1 MSTCS
6 ICLNQVRPTRTNPPI
21 RCGHIFHS
29 DCLGNWKE
37 KGKNTCPICRK
48 VFDVSKF
55 RVTLTVE
62 NNDSETSNIIS
73 MDEDMIFN
81 VMDIFNITFEVEDI
95 LDLESLLTDIGSSLS
110 DLDPLV
116 LDTE

>member
-29 DCLGNWKE
+29 DCLESWKE
-37 KGKNTCPICRK
+37 KGKNTCPMCRK

-55 RVTLTVE
+55 KVTLTVE
-62 NNDSETSNIIS
+62 NNDNETSNIIS

-95 LDLESLLTDIGSSLS
+95 LDLESLLTDVGSSLS

-116 LDTE
+116 LDAE

>member
-29 DCLGNWKE
+29 DCLEQWKG
-37 KGKNTCPICRK
+37 KGKNTCPVCRK
-48 VFDVSKF
+48 VFDVSNY

-62 NNDSETSNIIS
+62 NNRNETSNIIS
-73 MDEDMIFN
+73 LDEDMIFN
-81 VMDIFNITFEVEDI
+81 VMDIFNITFEIEDVI
-95 LDLESLLTDIGSSLS
+95 DLESLLTDIGSSLS

-116 LDTE
+116 LDAE

>member
-1 MSTCS
+1 MSACS

-29 DCLGNWKE
+29 DCLEQWKG
-37 KGKNTCPICRK
+37 KGKNTCPMCRK
-48 VFDVSKF
+48 VFDVSNY

-62 NNDSETSNIIS
+62 NNRNETSNVIS
-73 MDEDMIFN
+73 LDENMIFN
-81 VMDIFNITFEVEDI
+81 VMDIFNITFEIEDVMD
-95 LDLESLLTDIGSSLS
+95 LDSLLSDIGSSLS

>member
-6 ICLNQVRPTRTNPPI
+6 ICLNKVRPTRANPPI

-29 DCLGNWKE
+29 DCLEHWKE
-37 KGKNTCPICRK
+37 KGKNTCPVCRK
-48 VFDVSKF
+48 VFDVSNY

-62 NNDSETSNIIS
+62 NNRNETSNIIS
-73 MDEDMIFN
+73 LDENMIFN
-81 VMDIFNITFEVEDI
+81 VMDIFNISFEIEDI
-95 LDLESLLTDIGSSLS
+95 IDLESLLGDIGSSLS

-116 LDTE
+116 LHTE